1 MYWDDPL
8 QTAGGGYYRYLTPT
22 DSLVFRLYRLPFIDA
37 LDTCDGFFW
46 RLATGAEEPPRLILD
61 QLKLFKLDPQKPR
74 PNFSRH
80 KGNSHKVYQSHFSI
94 LITATI

>member
-8 QTAGGGYYRYLTPT
+8 QTIDGRYYCYLTPT
-22 DSLVFRLYRLPFIDA
+22 DSLVFRHYCLPFLDA

-46 RLATGAEEPPRLILD
+46 RLATVAEAPPCLILD
-61 QLKLFKLDPQKPR
+61 QLKLFKLDLQKPR

-80 KGNSHKVYQSHFSI
+80 KGNSHEVYQSHFSI

>member
-8 QTAGGGYYRYLTPT
+8 QTADGGYYRYLTPT
-22 DSLVFRLYRLPFIDA
+22 DSLVFRHYRLPFIDA
-37 LDTCDGFFW
+37 FDTCDGFFW
-46 RLATGAEEPPRLILD
+46 RPPHPILD
-61 QLKLFKLDPQKPR
+61 QLKLFKLDLQKPR

-80 KGNSHKVYQSHFSI
+80 KGNSHEVYQSHFSI